1 MLYLSEI
8 NRLLGGK
15 LVHAPIEI
23 PVNGISIDS
32 RRIRKGE
39 LFVALKG
46 KKFDGHQFVM
56 EAITRGAA
64 GALVEKR
71 MPFLKAQVIVPD
83 PLAAMGRLAQ
93 AYRMTLGARVIAVT
107 GSNGKTTTKEMIAHI
122 LAGQGTVVKAPA
134 SYNNEV
140 GVPLTILKAQPE
152 TDYLVLEIGANRKGE
167 IAKLGSISRPD
178 AALVTSVGPSH
189 LEGFSNV
196 RTVAR
201 EKLSLL
207 EHIRTGGFGVLNVDD
222 PFLRRFAREHED
234 RVVTVSLFSSTR
246 GAHFHPEEIHDGNGL
261 LVFRLRGTPVHLN
274 LYGVWNIVN
283 ALEAIA
289 VCTSYGVSIPDCAER
304 LASFRPPRMRMERLT
319 IDGVTILNDA
329 YNSNPVSAENSL
341 REFEKLPRTGRKIVV
356 LGDMAEL
363 GRASKK
369 AHMELGQLVAGMA
382 DIDLVIAVGQEIVHA
397 LEQVRGEKSIRYFPE
412 VREAADFV
420 ISMAAP
426 GDQILLKASRIV
438 ELERILAEW
447 VRREPQIQF
456 EAKRAGA

>member
-23 PVNGISIDS
+23 PVQGISTDS

-64 GALVEKR
+64 GALVERR
-71 MPFLKAQVIVPD
+71 MPFLKAQIIVPD
-83 PLAAMGRLAQ
+83 TLAAMGRVAQ

-140 GVPLTILKAQPE
+140 GVPLTILKAAPE

-167 IAKLGSISRPD
+167 IGKLASIARPD
-178 AALVTSVGPSH
+178 AACVTSIGPSH

-196 RTVAR
+196 RTVAA

-207 EHIRTGGFGVLNVDD
+207 EHIRTGGFGVLNIDD
-222 PFLRRFAREHED
+222 PFMRKFARQHED
-234 RVVTVSLFSSTR
+234 RVITVSLYSSTKK
-246 GAHFHPEEIHDGNGL
+246 AHFYPEEIHDGNGL

-274 LYGVWNIVN
+274 LYGVWNITN

-289 VCTSYGVSIPDCAER
+289 VCTSYGVSIPECAER
-304 LASFRPPRMRMERLT
+304 LSTFCPPRMRMERLT

-363 GRASKK
+363 GRVSKK
-369 AHMELGQLVAGMA
+369 AHIELGKLVAGMTE
-382 DIDLVIAVGQEIVHA
+382 IDMVIAVGQEVVHA
-397 LEQVRGEKSIRYFPE
+397 LEQIRGEKSVRFFPD
-412 VREAADFV
+412 VRDAADFV
-420 ISMAAP
+420 ISMASP
-426 GDQILLKASRIV
+426 GDQILLKASRV
-438 ELERILAEW
+438 MELEKILIEW
-447 VRREPQIQF
+447 VRREPQIQL
-456 EAKRAGA
+456 EAKKVGA

>member
-23 PVNGISIDS
+23 PVTGICTDS

-46 KKFDGHQFVM
+46 KKFDGHEYVM
-56 EAITRGAA
+56 DAITRGAA

-71 MPFLKAQVIVPD
+71 MPFIKAQVIVPD
-83 PLAAMGRLAQ
+83 TMEGLGRLAQ
-93 AYRMTLGARVIAVT
+93 AYRMALGTRVIAVT

-122 LAGQGTVVKAPA
+122 LSGQGTVVKAPA

-140 GVPLTILKAQPE
+140 GVPLTILKATPE
-152 TDYLVLEIGANRKGE
+152 SDFLVLEIGANRKGE
-167 IAKLGSISRPD
+167 IAKLGAIARPD
-178 AALVTSVGPSH
+178 AACITSIGASH
-189 LEGFSNV
+189 LEGFTNV
-196 RTVAR
+196 RTVAK

-207 EHIRTGGFGVLNVDD
+207 DHIRTGGFGVLNIDD
-222 PFLRRFAREHED
+222 PFLRKFAKEHED
-234 RVVTVSLFSSTR
+234 HVTTVSLYSSSKK
-246 GAHFHPEEIHDGNGL
+246 ANFFPEEIHDGNGL

-274 LYGVWNIVN
+274 VYGVWNITN

-289 VCTSYGVSIPDCAER
+289 VCSAYGVSIPDCAER
-304 LASFRPPRMRMERLT
+304 LATFKPPRMRMERLT

-341 REFEKLPRTGRKIVV
+341 REFAKLPNTGRKIVV

-369 AHMELGQLVAGMA
+369 AHTDLGKLVASMEEV
-382 DIDLVIAVGQEIVHA
+382 DLVIAVGQEIVQT
-397 LEQVRGEKSIRYFPE
+397 LQQVRGEKAVRYFEE

-426 GDQILLKASRIV
+426 GDQILLKASRV
-438 ELERILAEW
+438 MELERILEEW
-447 VRREPQIQF
+447 VRREPQIVMEQ
-456 EAKRAGA
+456 KKAGA